1 MSALHEALDD
11 YLTMRRALGH
21 GLARTELLLGQF
33 VAYLQAAGVSTITTE
48 HAVAWATLPGR
59 SRAWSAMR
67 MSAVRGFAAYLHT
80 LDERCEVPPSDVLRP
95 RPRSRV
101 PYLYSDA
108 QVSALLAQTATLPS
122 PLRAA
127 TFRTLIGLLAV
138 TGMRIGEAIAA
149 DRDDIDPQESL
160 LMVRHGK
167 FGKQRLLPLHAS
179 TLDVVG
185 AYLQRADRPVLAD
198 CTALFVSTVGTRLLY
213 PDVLRTFTTLVDR
226 AELPTR
232 PGGCSPRIHDLRH
245 TFAVQTLLAC
255 YRDGIDV
262 DARLP
267 LLSTYLGHVN
277 PASTYWYLTG
287 SPELLALA
295 GERLQSSLGDPS

>member
-1 MSALHEALDD
+1 MSALPGALAD

-33 VAYLQAAGVSTITTE
+33 VAYLQAAGASTITTE
-48 HAVAWATLPGR
+48 HAVAWATLPAR

-95 RPRSRV
+95 RPRPRV

-127 TFRTLIGLLAV
+127 TFRTLLGLLAV

-149 DRDDIDPQESL
+149 DRDDIDRQESL
-160 LMVRHGK
+160 LIVRHGK
-167 FGKQRLLPLHAS
+167 FGKQRLLPLHPS
-179 TLDVVG
+179 TLDAIG
-185 AYLQRADRPVLAD
+185 AYLDRSDRPARPD
-198 CTALFVSTVGTRLLY
+198 CPALFVSTVGTRLLY
-213 PDVLRTFTTLVDR
+213 PDVLRTFTTLVAR
-226 AELPTR
+226 AGLTTR
-232 PGGCSPRIHDLRH
+232 PGGCSPRIRDLRH
-245 TFAVQTLLAC
+245 RFAVQALLDC
-255 YRDGIDV
+255 
-262 DARLP
+262 RL
-267 LLSTYLGHVN
+267 SAGDR
-277 PASTYWYLTG
+277 
-287 SPELLALA
+287 ALA
-295 GERLQSSLGDPS
+295 VVDSG